1 MSAPSNLT
9 DCYTHE
15 LKDLISAND
24 QMSTVVEKL
33 HEAATNDALK
43 SHLKKTIEGIEKHTD
58 TIKQLLEDCGESGK
72 EHCKGMEGLCKEA
85 RKHAIEEAPH
95 LNAVQD
101 VVILSQ
107 YQRLCHYGICGF
119 GTARAFADGLGKAD
133 HSSKLEKITA
143 DIYNSDEEMTKV
155 AETCV
160 NEAARA

>member
-24 QMSTVVEKL
+24 QMKKVVEEL
-33 HEAATNDALK
+33 HEAATNEDLK
-43 SHLKKTIEGIEKHTD
+43 SHLKKTIDKIDEHTS
-58 TIKQLLEDCGESGK
+58 TLKELLEDCGESGK

-85 RKHAIEEAPH
+85 KKHAIEEAPH

-119 GTARAFADGLGKAD
+119 GTSRAFAEALGKKEHAN
-133 HSSKLEKITA
+133 KLEEITGEVYYA
-143 DIYNSDEEMTKV
+143 DEEMTKV
-155 AETCV
+155 AESCV
-160 NEAARA
+160 NEAAKA